1 MPPDASITD
10 ARARV
15 VAEARSFIGTPFHHA
30 AQIKGVGCDCVN
42 LLAAAYEAA
51 GVTGHVEIAPYSP
64 QIMLHRG
71 EETVIPYLLRCG
83 REIPEAEARAGDV
96 VLYKVGRSFSHAAII
111 VDWPT
116 RIIHAHS
123 KSGKVVEM
131 AGNVADLDGRAT
143 RFFTPW

>member
-1 MPPDASITD
+1 MSES
-10 ARARV
+10 ARAAV
-15 VAEARSFIGTPFHHA
+15 LAAARSWLATPFHHA
-30 AQIKGVGCDCVN
+30 AQLKGVGVDCVH
-42 LLAAAYEAA
+42 LIEAAYREA
-51 GVTGHVEIAPYSP
+51 GVIEGVEIEAYSP

-71 EETVIPYLLRCG
+71 EETVIPYLLRYG
-83 REIPEAEARAGDV
+83 REIPESEARAGDV

-143 RFFTPW
+143 RFFTPFREA